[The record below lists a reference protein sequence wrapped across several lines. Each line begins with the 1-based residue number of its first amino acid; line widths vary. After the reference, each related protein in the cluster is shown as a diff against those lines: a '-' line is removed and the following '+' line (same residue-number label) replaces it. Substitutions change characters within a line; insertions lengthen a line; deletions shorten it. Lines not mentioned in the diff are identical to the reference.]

1 MHRTHHHHY
10 GSGSPGGDGSGAA
23 CDTASASDGADRRAC
38 TERTFHGSVWSE
50 PELRPLTRVEG
61 AQSSRTDQARTD
73 QERGMSASHIGA
85 VVGLTLGAIWALAGF
100 TGALIAG
107 ALAIVGYLAGRVV
120 TGQLDLTD
128 YLGHRRDGD
137 A

>member
-1 MHRTHHHHY
+1 
-10 GSGSPGGDGSGAA
+10 
-23 CDTASASDGADRRAC
+23 
-38 TERTFHGSVWSE
+38 
-50 PELRPLTRVEG
+50 
-61 AQSSRTDQARTD
+61 
-73 QERGMSASHIGA
+73 MSASHIGA
-85 VVGLTLGAIWALAGF
+85 VVGLALGAIWALAGF

-107 ALAIVGYLAGRVV
+107 VLALVGYFAGRVV